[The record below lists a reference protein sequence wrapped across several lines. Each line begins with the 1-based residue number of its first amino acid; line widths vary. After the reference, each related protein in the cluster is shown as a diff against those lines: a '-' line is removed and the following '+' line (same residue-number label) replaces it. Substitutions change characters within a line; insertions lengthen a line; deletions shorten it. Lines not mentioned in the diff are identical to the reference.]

1 MFRLSNKSKSLG
13 LLVFLGLLVEAAI
26 PSTSQL
32 KSISVWA
39 HEVEVSGD
47 VAATFH
53 IEPNHNPRVG
63 QPARVWFALTR
74 RGGQIIPLEQC
85 SCKLGVYTKG
95 YKQGDKPL
103 MQPPLK
109 AISAERYQG
118 IPGADIVFPKAGI
131 YELELSGE
139 KKKGAN
145 FKPFKL
151 TYTVTVALRHARR
164 F

>member
-1 MFRLSNKSKSLG
+1 MFRQSKKNKSLG
-13 LLVFLGLLVEAAI
+13 LLVLLGLLVEAGIFPI
-26 PSTSQL
+26 PQL
-32 KSISVWA
+32 NSISVLA

-53 IEPNHNPRVG
+53 LEPNHNPRAG

-85 SCKLGVYTKG
+85 DCKLGVYTKG

-118 IPGADIVFPKAGI
+118 IPGADIVFPQAGI
-131 YELELSGE
+131 YELELSGTAQN
-139 KKKGAN
+139 KAN

-151 TYTVTVALRHARR
+151 TYTVTVR
-164 F
+164 

>member
-1 MFRLSNKSKSLG
+1 MFCLLNKSKSCG
-13 LLVFLGLLVEAAI
+13 MLVFLGLLVTVSI
-26 PSTSQL
+26 PAFLQL
-32 KSISVWA
+32 NSNAVLA

-53 IEPNHNPRVG
+53 LEPNHNPRAG

-85 SCKLGVYTKG
+85 NCKLAVYLKG
-95 YKQGDKPL
+95 YKGGDKPL

-109 AISAERYQG
+109 AIVTEKYQG
-118 IPGADIVFPKAGI
+118 IPGADLVFPKAGV
-131 YELELSGE
+131 YELELSGSA
-139 KKKGAN
+139 KNKVN

-151 TYTVTVALRHARR
+151 IYMVTVR
-164 F
+164 

>member
-13 LLVFLGLLVEAAI
+13 LLVFLGLLIEAAI
-26 PSTSQL
+26 PSAPQL
-32 KSISVWA
+32 NSLSVLA

-53 IEPNHNPRVG
+53 LEPNHNPRAG
-63 QPARVWFALTR
+63 QSARVWFALTR
-74 RGGQIIPLEQC
+74 RGGKIIPLEQC
-85 SCKLGVYTKG
+85 NCKLAVYPKERPE
-95 YKQGDKPL
+95 GDKPL

-109 AISAERYQG
+109 AISAEKYQG

-131 YELELSGE
+131 YQLNLSGTA
-139 KKKGAN
+139 KNPAN

-151 TYTVTVALRHARR
+151 SYTVTVR
-164 F
+164 

>member
-1 MFRLSNKSKSLG
+1 MLHLSNKSKSLG
-13 LLVFLGLLVEAAI
+13 LLVLLGLLIETGIFPV
-26 PSTSQL
+26 PQLNSTSVL
-32 KSISVWA
+32 A

-53 IEPNHNPRVG
+53 LEPNHNPRAG
-63 QPARVWFALTR
+63 ETAKVWFALTR

-85 SCKLGVYTKG
+85 NCKLAVYPKSR
-95 YKQGDKPL
+95 KQRDKPL

-109 AISAERYQG
+109 AVSAERYQG

-131 YELELSGE
+131 YELELSG
-139 KKKGAN
+139 KPKTPAN

-151 TYTVTVALRHARR
+151 SYTVTVR
-164 F
+164 

>member
-13 LLVFLGLLVEAAI
+13 LLVFWGLLVEAAI
-26 PSTSQL
+26 PSAPQL
-32 KSISVWA
+32 NSISVLA
-39 HEVEVSGD
+39 HQVEVSGD

-53 IEPNHNPRVG
+53 LEPNHNPRAG

-85 SCKLGVYTKG
+85 NCKLAVYPKNR
-95 YKQGDKPL
+95 KDGDNPL

-109 AISAERYQG
+109 AVSAEKYQG

-131 YELELSGE
+131 YELELSGRTQN
-139 KKKGAN
+139 KAN

-151 TYTVTVALRHARR
+151 TYTVTVR
-164 F
+164 

>member
-1 MFRLSNKSKSLG
+1 MFPLSKKNKSLG
-13 LLVFLGLLVEAAI
+13 LLVFLGLLVETAI
-26 PSTSQL
+26 PSASQL
-32 KSISVWA
+32 NSISVLA
-39 HEVEVSGD
+39 HQVEVSGD

-53 IEPNHNPRVG
+53 LEPSHNPRAG

-85 SCKLGVYTKG
+85 NCKLAVYPKNR
-95 YKQGDKPL
+95 KDGDKPL

-109 AISAERYQG
+109 AVSAEKYQG

-131 YELELSGE
+131 HELELSGTAQNQ
-139 KKKGAN
+139 AN

-151 TYTVTVALRHARR
+151 TYTVTVR
-164 F
+164 

>member
-1 MFRLSNKSKSLG
+1 MFRLSKKNKSLG

-26 PSTSQL
+26 PSASQL
-32 KSISVWA
+32 NSISVLA

-53 IEPNHNPRVG
+53 LEPNHNPRAG

-85 SCKLGVYTKG
+85 NCKLGVYTKG

-109 AISAERYQG
+109 AISAEKYQG
-118 IPGADIVFPKAGI
+118 IPGANIVFPKAGI
-131 YELELSGE
+131 YELELSGTAQN
-139 KKKGAN
+139 KAN

-151 TYTVTVALRHARR
+151 TYTVTVR
-164 F
+164 

>member
-1 MFRLSNKSKSLG
+1 MFHLLNKSQNWG
-13 LLVFLGLLVEAAI
+13 LLVFLGLLVAGGI
-26 PSTSQL
+26 SQAPQL
-32 KSISVWA
+32 SSIAVLA

-53 IEPNHNPRVG
+53 LEPNHNPRAG

-85 SCKLGVYTKG
+85 NCQLSVYPKG
-95 YKQGDKPL
+95 YKVGDKPL

-109 AISAERYQG
+109 AVAAEKYRG
-118 IPGADIVFPKAGI
+118 IPGADIVFPKAGS
-131 YELELSGE
+131 YELELSGSARNQ
-139 KKKGAN
+139 AN

-151 TYTVTVALRHARR
+151 TYTVTVR
-164 F
+164 